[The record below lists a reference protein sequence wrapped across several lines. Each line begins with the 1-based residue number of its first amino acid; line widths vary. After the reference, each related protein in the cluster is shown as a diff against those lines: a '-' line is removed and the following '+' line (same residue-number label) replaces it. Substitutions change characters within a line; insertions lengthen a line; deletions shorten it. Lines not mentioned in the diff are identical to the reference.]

1 MRKIKIAFF
10 ASFFAFVFNIKG
22 NAAETTKPT
31 ATASYEDLL
40 KLQEK
45 EKADKKA
52 ARDAVNSAQKAYT
65 DCVKKKKDDTS
76 KCTDELEA
84 LDNAQSALNDLGGTS
99 ESAVDKRC
107 DQQYETYNDDYKE
120 CRASYENMKDKCTS
134 KSDLEIIDN
143 DTMQSTAP
151 LMSMLSGAD
160 AILDIYGAM
169 NENPQCSLS
178 KEDFKQERDSMKT
191 DIKDIENQISDK
203 TKEMQEAQE
212 KFSDKLNEWA
222 DREREI
228 LDELNKIPIEKEK
241 NRRKLDDQK
250 TKTKIEAESKYN
262 AVNEQMNTL
271 TADYSAAI
279 QDQKAALYQASDFAM
294 FDNCNME
301 YEKRVKSSGSTPVAN
316 GLSGAFYNGNLKR
329 SDKVNYMA
337 NCMKVQRQNA
347 KRVETA
353 FVNKLNSIKQKLESL
368 DKMKGQIEEERKLAD
383 QAIANEMK
391 DLEYDAE
398 TKATSLRNEYQGIQ
412 DKKLKEQ
419 ALLNQKL
426 TTLKNE
432 ISKLTRQASVLK
444 LKMQHYSTKT
454 IPKSSDKSVQKL
466 ISDCEGFD
474 GFKNNFVAMCCNGR
488 YQGKGTSLCS
498 GFKRTV
504 KEPKT
509 SRSSSKSSK

>member
-1 MRKIKIAFF
+1 MRKIN
-10 ASFFAFVFNIKG
+10 FVFLILISVVFLDYIKANSETKG
-22 NAAETTKPT
+22 DYRGEDYKTKSEEITKAATKLVNSKKLFDECRSKNPSNYRSKCSDQYNA
-31 ATASYEDLL
+31 YN
-40 KLQEK
+40 
-45 EKADKKA
+45 ADKMVCGSLGCNFI
-52 ARDAVNSAQKAYT
+52 D
-65 DCVKKKKDDTS
+65 
-76 KCTDELEA
+76 
-84 LDNAQSALNDLGGTS
+84 DNAEEC
-99 ESAVDKRC
+99 ESLTEK
-107 DQQYETYNDDYKE
+107 YTDDYKE
-120 CRASYENMKDKCTS
+120 CRPSYENMS
-134 KSDLEIIDN
+134 KTCNAKSNLEIIDN
-143 DTMQSTAP
+143 DTLQSTAP

-169 NENPQCSLS
+169 NENAQCDLS
-178 KEDFKQERDSMKT
+178 REDFKQERDSMKT

-250 TKTKIEAESKYN
+250 VKTKIEAESKYS
-262 AVNEQMNTL
+262 AVSEQMNTL
-271 TADYSAAI
+271 TADYNAAI

-294 FDNCNME
+294 FETCNNE
-301 YEKRVKSSGSTPVAN
+301 YEKRIKSAGGTPVAN
-316 GLSGAFYNGNLKR
+316 GLSGAFYSGNLKR

-337 NCMKVQRQNA
+337 NCLKIQRQNA

-368 DKMKGQIEEERKLAD
+368 DRMKGQIEEERKLAD

-391 DLEYDAE
+391 DLEYDAD

-412 DKKLKEQ
+412 TKKLKEQ

-432 ISKLTRQASVLK
+432 IANLTRKASVLK
-444 LKMQHYSTKT
+444 LKMQHYSTKKM
-454 IPKSSDKSVQKL
+454 PKSSDKSVAEL
-466 ISDCEGFD
+466 IDKCKDFD
-474 GFKNNFVAMCCNGR
+474 DFKNDYTNQCCDGSFRKNKGLCSSFKIKDPPAK
-488 YQGKGTSLCS
+488 GKGK
-498 GFKRTV
+498 GVKRAQ
-504 KEPKT
+504 
-509 SRSSSKSSK
+509 